1 MRTMGICP
9 LCHQSEPPV
18 IGSSVLLVLF
28 CDCEACGAC
37 LHRFGSARSPSEVSE
52 SLRQIIL
59 RLYDKHL
66 ASDGKALNYKALKQ
80 DPVFKTYVNATA
92 ELQNVDVVSLSREER
107 MAFFI
112 NIYNAVVVHALAV
125 FGPASNLKQRSG
137 SPTMLIFALCM
148 NQAFVRVLHAAA
160 VACVRCSG
168 TSMHMT
174 MHARHRKGWKQ
185 ACTA

>member
-1 MRTMGICP
+1 M
-9 LCHQSEPPV
+9 
-18 IGSSVLLVLF
+18 
-28 CDCEACGAC
+28 
-37 LHRFGSARSPSEVSE
+37 SE

-125 FGPASNLKQRSG
+125 FGPASSLKQRSG
-137 SPTMLIFALCM
+137 SLVAVPQQCSSSHCVCIKLLFIKLLFMYCMLL
-148 NQAFVRVLHAAA
+148 QWHACDPLAQ
-160 VACVRCSG
+160 V
-168 TSMHMT
+168 
-174 MHARHRKGWKQ
+174 
-185 ACTA
+185 CT

>member
-1 MRTMGICP
+1 
-9 LCHQSEPPV
+9 
-18 IGSSVLLVLF
+18 
-28 CDCEACGAC
+28 
-37 LHRFGSARSPSEVSE
+37 VSE

-92 ELQNVDVVSLSREER
+92 ELQKVDVVSLNREER

-137 SPTMLIFALCM
+137 SHVTVPPTMLIFPLCM
-148 NQAFVRVLHAAA
+148 YQAFVRVLHPAA
-160 VACVRCSG
+160 VAF
-168 TSMHMT
+168 
-174 MHARHRKGWKQ
+174 HAMLWHKYAHDNARNTRKRVE
-185 ACTA
+185 ASL

>member
-1 MRTMGICP
+1 MIAEK
-9 LCHQSEPPV
+9 LKVFLSFL
-18 IGSSVLLVLF
+18 S
-28 CDCEACGAC
+28 EACVAC
-37 LHRFGSARSPSEVSE
+37 LHRFGSARSPSQVSE

-80 DPVFKTYVNATA
+80 DPVFKTYVNSTA
-92 ELQNVDVVSLSREER
+92 ELQKVDVVSLNREER

-137 SPTMLIFALCM
+137 SHVTVPPTMLIFALCM
-148 NQAFVRVLHAAA
+148 YQAFVRVLHAAA
-160 VACVRCSG
+160 EAF
-168 TSMHMT
+168 
-174 MHARHRKGWKQ
+174 HAMLWHKHAHDNECNTVKREE
-185 ACTA
+185 ASL

>member
-1 MRTMGICP
+1 MAVCVHP
-9 LCHQSEPPV
+9 S
-18 IGSSVLLVLF
+18 IGYSCISLASVHYINSLSFLSLVHLLL
-28 CDCEACGAC
+28 CDCKACVAC
-37 LHRFGSARSPSEVSE
+37 LHR
-52 SLRQIIL
+52 LRQIIL

-92 ELQNVDVVSLSREER
+92 ELQNADVASLNREER

-137 SPTMLIFALCM
+137 SHVTLPPTLLICIC
-148 NQAFVRVLHAAA
+148 A
-160 VACVRCSG
+160 VF
-168 TSMHMT
+168 MY
-174 MHARHRKGWKQ
+174 
-185 ACTA
+185 

>member
-1 MRTMGICP
+1 M
-9 LCHQSEPPV
+9 
-18 IGSSVLLVLF
+18 
-28 CDCEACGAC
+28 
-37 LHRFGSARSPSEVSE
+37 SE

-92 ELQNVDVVSLSREER
+92 ELQKVDVVSLNREER

-137 SPTMLIFALCM
+137 SHVTVPPQCSTLHCVCIKLLFVYCMLLQRHSM
-148 NQAFVRVLHAAA
+148 
-160 VACVRCSG
+160 RCSG
-168 TSMHMT
+168 ISTHMT
-174 MHARHRKGWKQ
+174 MNA
-185 ACTA
+185 TL

>member
-1 MRTMGICP
+1 
-9 LCHQSEPPV
+9 
-18 IGSSVLLVLF
+18 
-28 CDCEACGAC
+28 
-37 LHRFGSARSPSEVSE
+37 VSE

-92 ELQNVDVVSLSREER
+92 ELQNADVASLNREER

-137 SPTMLIFALCM
+137 SHVTVPPTMFNFALCLY
-148 NQAFVRVLHAAA
+148 QAFVRVLHAAA
-160 VACVRCSG
+160 EAF
-168 TSMHMT
+168 
-174 MHARHRKGWKQ
+174 HAMLWHKHAHDNECNTVKREE
-185 ACTA
+185 ASL

>member
-1 MRTMGICP
+1 M
-9 LCHQSEPPV
+9 
-18 IGSSVLLVLF
+18 
-28 CDCEACGAC
+28 
-37 LHRFGSARSPSEVSE
+37 SE

-92 ELQNVDVVSLSREER
+92 ELQRVDVVSLNREER

-137 SPTMLIFALCM
+137 SHVIVPQTMLIFALCM
-148 NQAFVRVLHAAA
+148 YQASVHVLRPAA
-160 VACVRCSG
+160 VAFHAMHWHEYAYDNERNTLTRVEASLLSMMVCQSVSQSVSQSVRAFTVAGAS
-168 TSMHMT
+168 
-174 MHARHRKGWKQ
+174 
-185 ACTA
+185 